1 MNEVGRYVHIEKD
14 KYKTQISVVNNCSQK
29 SVTLSN
35 LENRIKELRE
45 AYGDLIVHNISEF
58 NIGYYDIC
66 LEADSTKE
74 EIEDFVKRRADMDK
88 RQEEYERKEYE
99 RLKAKY
105 DPKD

>member
-14 KYKTQISVVNNCSQK
+14 KYITLISVVNHCSQE
-29 SVTLSN
+29 SVTLSS

-45 AYGDLIVHNISEF
+45 TYGDLIVNDISEF
-58 NIGYYDIC
+58 NLGYYDIC

-74 EIEDFVKRRADMDK
+74 EIEDFVKRRA
-88 RQEEYERKEYE
+88 EYERKEYE

-105 DPKD
+105 EDK